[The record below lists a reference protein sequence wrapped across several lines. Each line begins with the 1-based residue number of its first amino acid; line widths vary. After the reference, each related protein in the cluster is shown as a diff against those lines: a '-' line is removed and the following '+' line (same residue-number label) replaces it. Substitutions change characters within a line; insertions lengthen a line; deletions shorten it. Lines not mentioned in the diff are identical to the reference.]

1 VLVGELLQLLSAL
14 PESSSVLVFIRR
26 PGANEPDVADV
37 VEVVDLPTEDA
48 LVLYVD
54 IGD

>member
-1 VLVGELLQLLSAL
+1 VLVRELRPVLTAA

-26 PGANEPDVADV
+26 PDANEPDVTEV
-37 VEVVDLPTEDA
+37 VEVVDVPTEEA

-54 IGD
+54 VDE